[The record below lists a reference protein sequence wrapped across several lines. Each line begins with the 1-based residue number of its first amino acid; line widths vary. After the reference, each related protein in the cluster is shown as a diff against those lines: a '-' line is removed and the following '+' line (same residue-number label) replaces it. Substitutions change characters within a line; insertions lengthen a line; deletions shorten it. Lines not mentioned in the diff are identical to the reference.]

1 MSDVMTPIPFGNLM
15 NWVLEEKKTG
25 KVFGISRAFKADKS
39 KYYEI
44 FGRKLE
50 TPIGPA
56 AGPHTQLAQN
66 IIAAYYTGSRF
77 FELKTVQKMDGEE
90 LSKCVA
96 KPCIAAND
104 ECYNCEW
111 STELYVPQAFD
122 EYVKAWVV
130 LKVIAKEWDLGD
142 MDGFQFNMS
151 VGYDYEGIKLEKID
165 NFIEGLKDASNTPIF
180 KECIQW
186 LNDNIDRFK
195 NFKKEDIDKI
205 NADVCNSVTLSTLH
219 GCPPTEIEKIAS
231 YLITEKKLNTFVKC
245 NPTLL
250 GYEYARKTLDEMGYD
265 YISFTDFHF
274 KDDLQYSDAVPMLQR
289 LQKLASDNSLLFG
302 VKITNTFPVDV
313 KQKELPS
320 EEMYMSGKSL
330 FPLSMTVASRLSK
343 DFDGKLRISYS
354 GGCDYFNIND
364 VIDAGIWPVTI
375 ATTLLKT
382 GGYQRTE
389 QIAKNLK
396 EYKP

>member
-15 NWVLEEKKTG
+15 NWVLEEKKSG
-25 KVFGISRAFKADKS
+25 KVFGISRAFKADKA

-96 KPCIAAND
+96 KPCITAND

-122 EYVKAWVV
+122 EYVKAWVA
-130 LKVIAKEWDLGD
+130 LKVIAKEWDLGE

-151 VGYDYEGIKLEKID
+151 VGYDYEGIKTEKID
-165 NFIEGLKDASNTPIF
+165 NFIEGMKNASNTPIF
-180 KECIQW
+180 KECKEW
-186 LNDNIDRFK
+186 LTNNISRFK

-205 NADVCNSVTLSTLH
+205 NADICNSVTLSTLH

-250 GYEYARKTLDEMGYD
+250 GYDYARKTLDEMGYD

-274 KDDLQYSDAVPMLQR
+274 NDDLQYSDAVPMLQR
-289 LQKLASDNSLLFG
+289 LQKLAEDNSLAFG

-343 DFDGKLRISYS
+343 DL
-354 GGCDYFNIND
+354 
-364 VIDAGIWPVTI
+364 
-375 ATTLLKT
+375 
-382 GGYQRTE
+382 TE
-389 QIAKNLK
+389 N
-396 EYKP
+396 

>member
-15 NWVLEEKKTG
+15 NWILEEKKSG
-25 KVFGISRAFKADKS
+25 KVFGVSRAFKADKA

-66 IIAAYYTGSRF
+66 IVAAYYTGSRF

-96 KPCIAAND
+96 KPCITAND

-122 EYVKAWVV
+122 EYVKAWVA

-151 VGYDYEGIKLEKID
+151 VGYDYEGIKTEKID
-165 NFIEGLKDASNTPIF
+165 TFIEGMKDASNTPIF
-180 KECIQW
+180 KECKQW
-186 LNDNIDRFK
+186 LTDNISRFQ

-219 GCPPTEIEKIAS
+219 GCPPNHL
-231 YLITEKKLNTFVKC
+231 LIS
-245 NPTLL
+245 TLKMTYSTAMQFL
-250 GYEYARKTLDEMGYD
+250 C
-265 YISFTDFHF
+265 F
-274 KDDLQYSDAVPMLQR
+274 KD
-289 LQKLASDNSLLFG
+289 F
-302 VKITNTFPVDV
+302 
-313 KQKELPS
+313 
-320 EEMYMSGKSL
+320 
-330 FPLSMTVASRLSK
+330 
-343 DFDGKLRISYS
+343 
-354 GGCDYFNIND
+354 
-364 VIDAGIWPVTI
+364 
-375 ATTLLKT
+375 
-382 GGYQRTE
+382 
-389 QIAKNLK
+389 KN
-396 EYKP
+396 